1 MARKKSADDMTAV
14 NFRCSADLKSDLE
27 ELAYLS
33 RRDLSSI
40 LVELCE
46 GLVAANKTKIINS
59 RRRKPPAIILPTF
72 AAPTTTNT
80 PTAPTSKNAAQVVN
94 TGTPTIKGGDSE

>member
-1 MARKKSADDMTAV
+1 MTAV
-14 NFRCSADLKSDLE
+14 NFRCSVELKRDLD

-72 AAPTTTNT
+72 AAQDKPTTAANSGADACND
-80 PTAPTSKNAAQVVN
+80 TA
-94 TGTPTIKGGDSE
+94 KGGDVRAQN

>member
-1 MARKKSADDMTAV
+1 MARKKSAEDMTAV

-72 AAPTTTNT
+72 AAQGKPTTAANSGAEACID
-80 PTAPTSKNAAQVVN
+80 TA
-94 TGTPTIKGGDSE
+94 KGGDDRAQN

>member
-1 MARKKSADDMTAV
+1 MARKKSAEDMTAAV

-59 RRRKPPAIILPTF
+59 RRRKPPSIILPTF
-72 AAPTTTNT
+72 ATM
-80 PTAPTSKNAAQVVN
+80 PTAAQDKPSSAD
-94 TGTPTIKGGDSE
+94 TCIDTAKGGDDRAQN

>member
-1 MARKKSADDMTAV
+1 MARKKSAEDMTAAV

-46 GLVAANKTKIINS
+46 GLVTANKTKIINS
-59 RRRKPPAIILPTF
+59 RRRKPPSIILPTF
-72 AAPTTTNT
+72 AAQDKPSSAAACID
-80 PTAPTSKNAAQVVN
+80 TA
-94 TGTPTIKGGDSE
+94 KGGDDRAQN

>member
-1 MARKKSADDMTAV
+1 MARKKSADNMTAV

-46 GLVAANKTKIINS
+46 GLVAANKTDIINS
-59 RRRKPPAIILPTF
+59 RRRKPPAINLPTF
-72 AAPTTTNT
+72 ATT
-80 PTAPTSKNAAQVVN
+80 AAQDKPSSAEACID
-94 TGTPTIKGGDSE
+94 TAKGGDQRAEN

>member
-1 MARKKSADDMTAV
+1 MTAV

-59 RRRKPPAIILPTF
+59 RRRKPPSIILPTF
-72 AAPTTTNT
+72 SAVPTTPAQGK
-80 PTAPTSKNAAQVVN
+80 PTTAAN
-94 TGTPTIKGGDSE
+94 SGADACIDTAKGGDDRAQN